1 MDDFSLPGPAD
12 EDGLEPNADNY
23 PVPGKRPLSSMVPT
37 IMLDEANDSVR
48 LVIGG
53 AGSQRILTGTTFVSV
68 DSHIKVR
75 DRCSYCFKS
84 ELFLNTF
91 SD

>member
-37 IMLDEANDSVR
+37 IMLDEIGNVR

-53 AGSQRILTGTTFVSV
+53 AGFWNILTGTTYVS
-68 DSHIKVR
+68 ININILR
-75 DRCSYCFKS
+75 
-84 ELFLNTF
+84 
-91 SD
+91 